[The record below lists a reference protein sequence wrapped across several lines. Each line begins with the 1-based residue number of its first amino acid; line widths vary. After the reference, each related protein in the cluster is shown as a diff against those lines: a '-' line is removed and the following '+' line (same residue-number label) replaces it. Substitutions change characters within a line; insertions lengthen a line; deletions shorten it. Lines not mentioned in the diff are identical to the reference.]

1 MDHYSTWSDS
11 LGKQNVVT
19 LVSLWSKRIKDVD
32 TMPRKWVTAFNI
44 LQIELIELLSK
55 SYDGAVLN
63 LGMKPGFLTINFFF
77 LDHVV

>member
-1 MDHYSTWSDS
+1 M
-11 LGKQNVVT
+11 
-19 LVSLWSKRIKDVD
+19 D

-77 LDHVV
+77 FQTMWSKSFYSPMIINLNERPPAKLNALIT

>member
-1 MDHYSTWSDS
+1 M
-11 LGKQNVVT
+11 
-19 LVSLWSKRIKDVD
+19 D
-32 TMPRKWVTAFNI
+32 TMPRKWETAFNI

-77 LDHVV
+77 FPDHVV